1 MGLEVTLLGLATS
14 IAVWVVQYENG
25 GILNAVLDP
34 EHLLPNITKF
44 DLKNY
49 PGQGV
54 LDYVTSMLL
63 HHPVPLNVLEAIPAS
78 LGGGK
83 AGVDASRAHPNRE
96 PTIFWIVISV
106 FLVMLVLVITIQI
119 ANGSCC
125 CCGDRDEMVSF
136 TGLSVYIMNVFWT
149 VHCVLFF

>member
-25 GILNAVLDP
+25 GLLNAVLDP

-44 DLKNY
+44 DLKNN

-54 LDYVTSMLL
+54 LDYITAMLL
-63 HHPVPLNVLEAIPAS
+63 NQPVPLNVLEAIPAS
-78 LGGGK
+78 IGGGK
-83 AGVDASRAHPNRE
+83 AGVDASHAHPNRE

-106 FLVMLVLVITIQI
+106 FLVMLVLVIIIQI
-119 ANGSCC
+119 ANGCCC
-125 CCGDRDEMVSF
+125 CCGDRGEGVSF
-136 TGLSVYIMNVFWT
+136 TGLSVYVMHLFLK
-149 VHCVLFF
+149 VH